1 MLNYGSVF
9 SFWKL
14 LFMVK
19 VWFPIHVTFTHNAC
33 GNLSGDLISPE
44 GVTSLGYIYHIPLTW
59 KEATAAQEE
68 ATQLQKLLR
77 EYNWQKKQIPI
88 YINWVAYVK
97 FCKSTLKSQMQYST
111 EL

>member
-1 MLNYGSVF
+1 MLLSPITHVETSVAI
-9 SFWKL
+9 WYL
-14 LFMVK
+14 QK
-19 VWFPIHVTFTHNAC
+19 V
-33 GNLSGDLISPE
+33 SPH
-44 GVTSLGYIYHIPLTW
+44 YIYHIPLTW

-77 EYNWQKKQIPI
+77 QYNWQQKQIPI